1 MRRNGFVVL
10 VGAFAAAALAGQAA
24 AAVVITTYKGTI
36 ANGTDVTGVF
46 GAAGANLAG
55 LPFIAI
61 FETDSSAPGAIETFG
76 ATSSSITGGGP
87 TPPVT
92 GKITIKGITEFFNG
106 DVGTQTQ
113 SDNGTYESFLQ
124 FASNHVSDFDY
135 GSLFAGGF
143 GSGINFLPGSDYR
156 TFAGADLSAV
166 PNFFGSMDIFQGDEE
181 TDDVFRRAFANL
193 NITSVTVPEPEGW
206 ALMILGFGAIGAL
219 MRYRR
224 HTPARSSQ

>member
-1 MRRNGFVVL
+1 MRRSRFGVL
-10 VGAFAAAALAGQAA
+10 VGALAAAALAGQAA

-46 GAAGANLAG
+46 GTAGANLAG
-55 LPFIAI
+55 LSFIAV

-76 ATSSSITGGGP
+76 ATSSSIQGGGP

-92 GKITIKGITEFFNG
+92 GKITIKGITEYFNG
-106 DVGTQTQ
+106 DTGLQTQ
-113 SDNGTYESFLQ
+113 SDNGSFESFFQ
-124 FASNHVSDFDY
+124 YASNYVSDFDY
-135 GSLFAGGF
+135 GSLYAGGS
-143 GSGINFLPGSDYR
+143 GSGVNFLPGSDYR
-156 TFAGADLSAV
+156 TFAGANLGAV
-166 PNFFGSMDIFQGDEE
+166 PSFFGSMDIFAGDPE

-219 MRYRR
+219 IRYRR